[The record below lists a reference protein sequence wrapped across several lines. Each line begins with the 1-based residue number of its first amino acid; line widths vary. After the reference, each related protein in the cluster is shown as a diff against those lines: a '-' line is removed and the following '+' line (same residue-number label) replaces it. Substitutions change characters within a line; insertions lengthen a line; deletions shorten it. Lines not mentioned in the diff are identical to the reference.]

1 MKAWKAILV
10 ILPMSATCF
19 WAGYRHGGKRVAAP
33 VSDTIIVR
41 DTLRDS
47 IPYPVAETVLMEM
60 PEPFPVYVTQ
70 GGDTVRDTIY
80 VPVPIT
86 QKEYRTDDYR
96 AWVSGYRP
104 SLDSVWVY
112 PETKIIREKPR
123 RWGIGVTAGYGI
135 GRNGL
140 SPYVGIGGYWRIW

>member
-1 MKAWKAILV
+1 M
-10 ILPMSATCF
+10 AT
-19 WAGYRHGGKRVAAP
+19 P